1 MNKIFAPKKS
11 YQDMRDAFFEELF
24 QIAQSDKD
32 VILLM
37 ADQGAQTMKKFEE
50 KIPNQLINVGIAEQN
65 MISVAAG
72 LALSGKKVF
81 VHAIANF
88 TTLRC
93 YEQIKVD
100 LSIMSLPVTIAGIG
114 GGFAYGSDGPTHH
127 GNQDI
132 AAMRAIPG
140 MRILNASDVVNLSAF
155 PHLAY
160 QIPKLTY
167 IRFDKGNYTDLYDK
181 NHNFLEGMEEIMKG
195 TDAVIISTGVMVH
208 QAIKIANQFKGKVG
222 VIDIYQLKPLNEKK
236 LSRLLSAY
244 NAVKEPRLSGAYKK
258 IVVLEEH
265 LSYGGLSSI
274 VADLL
279 ADYSINKDFLRI
291 GLGDENSFVYGDRQY
306 MHEQIGISLPQVTA
320 KINKFLK
327 SNKKL

>member
-1 MNKIFAPKKS
+1 MNKILSPKQR

-24 QIAQSDKD
+24 QIASKDKD

-37 ADQGAQTMKKFEE
+37 ADQGALTMKKFQE
-50 KIPNQLINVGIAEQN
+50 KIPNQLINVGVAEQN
-65 MISVAAG
+65 MISVASG

-100 LSIMSLPVTIAGIG
+100 LSIMNLPVTIAGIG
-114 GGFAYGSDGPTHH
+114 AGFTYGSDGPTHH
-127 GNQDI
+127 ANQDI
-132 AAMRAIPG
+132 GAMRAIPG
-140 MRILNASDVVNLSAF
+140 IRILNASDTVNISAF

-167 IRFDKGNYTDLYDK
+167 IRFDKGNYNPLYDK
-181 NHNFLEGMEEIMKG
+181 NHNFLDGMNKIIKG
-195 TDAVIISTGVMVH
+195 TDTVIISTGIMVH
-208 QAIKIANQFKGKVG
+208 RALRIANQFKSKIG

-236 LSRLLSAY
+236 LYKLLFS
-244 NAVKEPRLSGAYKK
+244 YKK

-265 LSYGGLSSI
+265 LAYGGLSSI
-274 VADLL
+274 IADFLTDNSL
-279 ADYSINKDFLRI
+279 KKDFLRI
-291 GLGDENSFVYGDRQY
+291 GLPDENTFVYGDRDY
-306 MHEQIGISLPQVTA
+306 MHRQIGISVPQIIK

-327 SNKKL
+327 DK

>member
-1 MNKIFAPKKS
+1 MKKIIAPNQI

-24 QIAQSDKD
+24 KIALKDKD

-37 ADQGAQTMKKFEE
+37 ADQGAKTFKKFEE

-100 LSIMSLPVTIAGIG
+100 LSIMNLPVTIAGVG
-114 GGFAYGSDGPTHH
+114 AGFTYGSDGPTHH
-127 GNQDI
+127 ANQDI
-132 AAMRAIPG
+132 AAVKAIPKI
-140 MRILNASDVVNLSAF
+140 RILNASDTVSLSVF

-160 QIPKLTY
+160 QIPMLTY
-167 IRFDKGNYTDLYDK
+167 IRFDKFNITSLYNK
-181 NHNFLEGMEEIMKG
+181 KHNFLDGLSEIKKG
-195 TDAVIISTGVMVH
+195 EDTVIISTGIMTH
-208 QAIKIANQFKGKVG
+208 KAISVANQFKSKIG
-222 VIDIYQLKPLNEKK
+222 VIDVYQLKPLNEKK
-236 LSRLLSAY
+236 LCNILS
-244 NAVKEPRLSGAYKK
+244 SYKR
-258 IVVLEEH
+258 VTVLEEH
-265 LSYGGLSSI
+265 LSYGGLATI

-279 ADYSINKDFLRI
+279 ADCSLNKSFLRI
-291 GLGDENSFVYGDRQY
+291 GLPDENSFVYGDRDY
-306 MHEQIGISLPQVTA
+306 MHKQIGISAPQIIK
-320 KINKFLK
+320 KIEKFLK
-327 SNKKL
+327 NDT

>member
-1 MNKIFAPKKS
+1 
-11 YQDMRDAFFEELF
+11 MRDAFFEELF
-24 QIAQSDKD
+24 QIASSDKD

-37 ADQGAQTMKKFEE
+37 ADQGAQTIKKFEE
-50 KIPNQLINVGIAEQN
+50 KIPDQLINVGIAEQN

-100 LSIMSLPVTIAGIG
+100 LSIMSLPVTIAGVG

-127 GNQDI
+127 ANQDI

-140 MRILNASDVVNLSAF
+140 IRILNASDTVNLSAF
-155 PHLAY
+155 PHLAH

-167 IRFDKGNYTDLYDK
+167 IRFDKGNFPALYDK
-181 NHNFLEGMEEIMKG
+181 NHNFLEGTEEIIKG
-195 TDAVIISTGVMVH
+195 VDTVIISTGIMVH
-208 QAIKIANQFKGKVG
+208 QAINIASQFKGKVG

-236 LSRLLSAY
+236 LCKLLFS
-244 NAVKEPRLSGAYKK
+244 YKK

-265 LSYGGLSSI
+265 ISYGGLATI

-291 GLGDENSFVYGDRQY
+291 GLPDDNTFVYGDRDY
-306 MHEQIGISLPQVTA
+306 MHKQIGISPPQVIR
-320 KINKFLK
+320 KINRFLK
-327 SNKKL
+327 R

>member
-1 MNKIFAPKKS
+1 MNKILAPKQQ

-24 QIAQSDKD
+24 QIALKDTD

-37 ADQGAQTMKKFEE
+37 ADQGAATFKKFEE
-50 KIPNQLINVGIAEQN
+50 KIPHQLINVGIAEQN
-65 MISVAAG
+65 MISVASG

-100 LSIMSLPVTIAGIG
+100 LSIMNLPVTIVGVGAG
-114 GGFAYGSDGPTHH
+114 FTYGSDGPTHH
-127 GNQDI
+127 ANQDI
-132 AAMRAIPG
+132 AVMRAIPG
-140 MRILNASDVVNLSAF
+140 IRILNASDSVNLSAF

-167 IRFDKGNYTDLYDK
+167 IRFDKGNYPLLYDK
-181 NHNFLEGMEEIMKG
+181 NHNFLQGLNEVIKG
-195 TDAVIISTGVMVH
+195 TDVVIISSGIMIH
-208 QAIKIANQFKGKVG
+208 QALNLANQFKGKVG
-222 VIDIYQLKPLNEKK
+222 AIDIYQLKPLNEKK
-236 LSRLLSAY
+236 LYKLLSSY
-244 NAVKEPRLSGAYKK
+244 RK

-265 LSYGGLSSI
+265 LSYGGLATI

-291 GLGDENSFVYGDRQY
+291 GLPDENCFVYGDRNY
-306 MHEQIGISLPQVTA
+306 MHWKLGISYPQIVRS
-320 KINKFLK
+320 IEKFLK
-327 SNKKL
+327 DK

>member
-1 MNKIFAPKKS
+1 MKKILVPKLH

-24 QIAQSDKD
+24 QIASSDKD

-37 ADQGAQTMKKFEE
+37 ADQGAMTFKKFEE

-72 LALSGKKVF
+72 LTLSGKKVF

-100 LSIMSLPVTIAGIG
+100 LSIMNLPVTIAGIG

-127 GNQDI
+127 ANQDI
-132 AAMRAIPG
+132 AVMRAIPG
-140 MRILNASDVVNLSAF
+140 IRILNASDIVSLSAF

-160 QIPKLTY
+160 QIPELTY
-167 IRFDKGNYTDLYDK
+167 IRFDKGNYPALYDK
-181 NHNFLEGMEEIMKG
+181 NHNFLDGMKEIIKG
-195 TDAVIISTGVMVH
+195 TDTVIISTGILIHRAVN
-208 QAIKIANQFKGKVG
+208 IANQFKSKVG
-222 VIDIYQLKPLNEKK
+222 LIDIYQLKPLNEKK
-236 LSRLLSAY
+236 LYKLLS
-244 NAVKEPRLSGAYKK
+244 SYKK

-265 LSYGGLSSI
+265 MAYGGLATI
-274 VADLL
+274 VADFM
-279 ADYSINKDFLRI
+279 ADHSINKDFLRI
-291 GLGDENSFVYGDRQY
+291 GLPDENSFVYGDRDY
-306 MHEQIGISLPQVTA
+306 MHKQIGISSHQIIK

-327 SNKKL
+327 TNQ

>member
-1 MNKIFAPKKS
+1 MNKILAPKQE

-24 QIAQSDKD
+24 QIATKDKD

-37 ADQGAQTMKKFEE
+37 ADQGAATFKKFEE

-72 LALSGKKVF
+72 LALCGKKVF

-127 GNQDI
+127 ANQDI

-140 MRILNASDVVNLSAF
+140 IRILNPSDIISLSAF

-160 QIPKLTY
+160 KIPMLTY
-167 IRFDKGNYTDLYDK
+167 IRFDKGNYSVLYDK
-181 NHNFLEGMEEIMKG
+181 NHNFLDGMEEIMQG
-195 TDAVIISTGVMVH
+195 ADTVIISTGVMVH
-208 QAIKIANQFKGKVG
+208 QAVKIANQFKPKIG

-236 LSRLLSAY
+236 LFKLLSSY
-244 NAVKEPRLSGAYKK
+244 NR
-258 IVVLEEH
+258 IIIMEEH
-265 LSYGGLSSI
+265 LSYGGLATI
-274 VADLL
+274 AADLM

-291 GLGDENSFVYGDRQY
+291 GLPDENCFIYGDRDY
-306 MHEQIGISLPQVTA
+306 MYKQIGISFSQIVR
-320 KINKFLK
+320 KIDKFLE
-327 SNKKL
+327 SR

>member
-1 MNKIFAPKKS
+1 MNKITAPKQE

-24 QIAQSDKD
+24 QIALSDKE

-50 KIPNQLINVGIAEQN
+50 KIPRQLINVGIAEQN

-100 LSIMSLPVTIAGIG
+100 LSIMNLPVTIAGIG

-127 GNQDI
+127 ANQDI

-140 MRILNASDVVNLSAF
+140 IRILNASDIISLSTF

-160 QIPKLTY
+160 QLPQLTY
-167 IRFDKGNYTDLYDK
+167 IRFDKGSYNDLYNK
-181 NHNFLEGMEEIMKG
+181 NHNFLDGMYEIVKG
-195 TDAVIISTGVMVH
+195 TDTVIISTGIMVH
-208 QAIKIANQFKGKVG
+208 QALSIANQYKGRVG

-236 LSRLLSAY
+236 LSKLLS
-244 NAVKEPRLSGAYKK
+244 NYKK

-265 LSYGGLSSI
+265 LSYGGLATI
-274 VADLL
+274 VADLM
-279 ADYSINKDFLRI
+279 ADYSIYKDFLRI
-291 GLGDENSFVYGDRQY
+291 GLPDENFFVYGERDY
-306 MHEQIGISLPQVTA
+306 MHKQIGISSPQLFK
-320 KINKFLK
+320 KIDKFLK
-327 SNKKL
+327 R

>member
-1 MNKIFAPKKS
+1 MNKITAPKRK

-24 QIAQSDKD
+24 QIASIDRD

-50 KIPNQLINVGIAEQN
+50 KIPDQLINVGIAEQN

-72 LALSGKKVF
+72 LALCGKKVF

-100 LSIMSLPVTIAGIG
+100 LSIMNLPVTIAGVG
-114 GGFAYGSDGPTHH
+114 AGFTYGSDGPTHH
-127 GNQDI
+127 ANQDI

-140 MRILNASDVVNLSAF
+140 IRILNASDIVSLSAF

-167 IRFDKGNYTDLYDK
+167 IRFDKGNYIALYNK
-181 NHNFLEGMEEIMKG
+181 NHNFLDGMYEVVKG
-195 TDAVIISTGVMVH
+195 TDTVIISTGIMVH
-208 QAIKIANQFKGKVG
+208 QAVKIANQFKSKVG
-222 VIDIYQLKPLNEKK
+222 VIDIYQLKPLNEEK
-236 LSRLLSAY
+236 LHKLLS
-244 NAVKEPRLSGAYKK
+244 SYKK

-265 LSYGGLSSI
+265 LSYGGLATI
-274 VADLL
+274 VADML
-279 ADYSINKDFLRI
+279 ADYSLNKGFLRI
-291 GLGDENSFVYGDRQY
+291 GLPDENIFIYGDRNY
-306 MHEQIGISLPQVTA
+306 MHKQIGISYPQIIK
-320 KINKFLK
+320 KIDKFLK
-327 SNKKL
+327 DK

>member
-1 MNKIFAPKKS
+1 MNKILAPKQK

-24 QIAQSDKD
+24 LIASFDRD

-37 ADQGAQTMKKFEE
+37 ADQGAMSLKKFEE

-100 LSIMSLPVTIAGIG
+100 LSIMNLPVTIVGVG
-114 GGFAYGSDGPTHH
+114 GGFTYGSDGPTHH
-127 GNQDI
+127 ANQDI
-132 AAMRAIPG
+132 GAMRAIPG
-140 MRILNASDVVNLSAF
+140 IRILNASDTVNISTF
-155 PHLAY
+155 PHIAY

-167 IRFDKGNYTDLYDK
+167 IRFDKGNYTPLYDK
-181 NHNFLEGMEEIMKG
+181 NHNFLDGIEEIIKG
-195 TDAVIISTGVMVH
+195 ENTVIISTGVMVH
-208 QAIKIANQFKGKVG
+208 KALKIANQFKGKVG

-236 LSRLLSAY
+236 LRNLLS
-244 NAVKEPRLSGAYKK
+244 SYKR

-265 LSYGGLSSI
+265 LEYGGLSSI

-279 ADYSINKDFLRI
+279 ADYSINKKFLRI
-291 GLGDENSFVYGDRQY
+291 GLPDENCFVYGSRDY
-306 MHEQIGISLPQVTA
+306 MHEKLGISKAQIIR
-320 KINKFLK
+320 KIEKFL
-327 SNKKL
+327 

>member
-1 MNKIFAPKKS
+1 MNKIPAPKQK

-24 QIAQSDKD
+24 QIASKDKD

-37 ADQGAQTMKKFEE
+37 ADQGAMTFKKFEE

-72 LALSGKKVF
+72 LALCGKKVF

-100 LSIMSLPVTIAGIG
+100 LSIMNLPVTIAGIG
-114 GGFAYGSDGPTHH
+114 AGFTYGSDGPTHH
-127 GNQDI
+127 ANQDI

-140 MRILNASDVVNLSAF
+140 IRILNASDTVNLSTF
-155 PHLAY
+155 PHVAY
-160 QIPKLTY
+160 QIPQLTY
-167 IRFDKGNYTDLYDK
+167 IRFDKGNYPALYNE
-181 NHNFLEGMEEIMKG
+181 NHNFQGGMGEIIKG
-195 TDAVIISTGVMVH
+195 EDTVIISTGTMVH
-208 QAIKIANQFKGKVG
+208 QAVKVAKYFKSKVG

-236 LSRLLSAY
+236 LYKILS
-244 NAVKEPRLSGAYKK
+244 AYKK

-265 LSYGGLSSI
+265 LSYGGLATI

-279 ADYSINKDFLRI
+279 ADYSLKKSFLRI
-291 GLGDENSFVYGDRQY
+291 GLPDENFFVYGDRNY
-306 MHEQIGISLPQVTA
+306 MHQQIGISVPQIIK
-320 KINKFLK
+320 KIENF
-327 SNKKL
+327 